1 METIKNRSEIVFLY
15 DMKLNNPNGDP
26 MNGNA
31 PRIDEETGRCLVTDV
46 RLKRTVRDYLYE
58 KGYNGKNNKDIFIR
72 EVILDGFTK
81 DVKTRSKDFIIPN
94 NINEKENDIIQKY
107 KSGEIKNDQL
117 KPEEKKKIQ
126 AILLSN
132 AHKNILEQNIDIR
145 LFGGTLAQDII
156 NKDSITF
163 TGPVQFGMGISL
175 NKVRQKSIAHSFVM
189 ASGDEKTAGSLAE
202 ENIIKYGLFGFHGV
216 INENA
221 AIHTNLNDFDV
232 EELLD
237 GIWNG
242 TKNLLTRSKKGQM
255 PRLLL
260 KIDYQPG
267 FFIGDLVELLK
278 LIPNEGMNEEDYSD
292 IADFSIDTSDLISAL
307 RKHSEKIIS
316 VKVEVDDRV
325 KLSKNIPTLQ
335 ELKIQE

>member
-1 METIKNRSEIVFLY
+1 METIKNRSEIVLLY

-46 RLKRTVRDYLYE
+46 RLKRTVRDYLFE
-58 KGYNGKNNKDIFIR
+58 KGYNGKDSKDIFIR
-72 EVILDGFTK
+72 EIIEDGFTK
-81 DVKTRSKDFIIPN
+81 DVKTRSKDFILAN
-94 NINEKENDIIQKY
+94 NEDEKENLLIQSYIDKKMNASDKKKY
-107 KSGEIKNDQL
+107 KQ
-117 KPEEKKKIQ
+117 
-126 AILLSN
+126 ILLDN
-132 AHKNILEQNIDIR
+132 AKKNILNQCIDIR
-145 LFGGTLAQDII
+145 LFGGTLAQDIVGDK
-156 NKDSITF
+156 NQKGDSITF
-163 TGPVQFGMGISL
+163 TGPVQFGMGVSL

-221 AIHTNLNDFDV
+221 AFYTGLKEPDV

-260 KIDYQPG
+260 KIDYQPD

-278 LIPNEGMNEEDYSD
+278 LIPNEGINEEDYSD
-292 IADFSIDTSDLISAL
+292 ITDFTINTSGLISTL
-307 RKHSEKIIS
+307 KKYSDKIIAI
-316 VKVEVDDRV
+316 KVEVDDRV
-325 KLSKNIPTLQ
+325 KLLENIPTLE

>member
-58 KGYNGKNNKDIFIR
+58 KYKGKENKDVFIR
-72 EVILDGFTK
+72 EIIEDGFTK
-81 DVKTRSKDFIIPN
+81 DVKKRSKDFLIAN
-94 NINEKENDIIQKY
+94 NGTEEDNKLIQLYIDK
-107 KSGEIKNDQL
+107 KM
-117 KPEEKKKIQ
+117 KPDEKKKHKQ
-126 AILLSN
+126 LLLNN
-132 AHKNILEQNIDIR
+132 ARKNILAFCIDIR
-145 LFGGTLAQDII
+145 FFGGTLAQDILE
-156 NKDSITF
+156 NKNKKGGSITF
-163 TGPVQFGMGISL
+163 TGPVQFGMGVSL

-216 INENA
+216 VNENA
-221 AIHTNLNDFDV
+221 AIHTNLTETDI

-237 GIWNG
+237 GLWNG

-255 PRLLL
+255 PRLLI
-260 KIDYQPG
+260 KIDYIPG
-267 FFIGDLVELLK
+267 FFIGDLVELIK
-278 LIPNEGMNEEDYSD
+278 LIPNKDINEEDYTD
-292 IADFSIDTSDLISAL
+292 ITDFTIDTSHLISTIK
-307 RKHSEKIIS
+307 RHKEKIVGI
-316 VKVEVDDRV
+316 KVIIDERV
-325 KLSKNIPTLQ
+325 KLSEELPTLEQ
-335 ELKIQE
+335 LKSEK